1 MGNALYLFIL
11 GHISQINFSF
21 FIFITPTHIFIY
33 TRAREYIYQEDSNM
47 TVCNIRTEIKQT
59 SLLEGA
65 I

>member
-33 TRAREYIYQEDSNM
+33 QHWSIYIQEDRIW
-47 TVCNIRTEIKQT
+47 TQIYIEFLTF
-59 SLLEGA
+59 
-65 I
+65 